1 MKKAIIAAAIMCVAA
16 LSHGAAL
23 NWKLTNVTDSPDTAA
38 TAGWMAYWMDASTY
52 DAFSALDAD
61 KVAAYVTGNADYS
74 KAMTVR
80 NGVGTINSTN
90 GSWSYVE
97 GAPET
102 VSGYMVIFNNA
113 TAADATY
120 FAYTD
125 TVSSTVPAAGNISV
139 AVNFSDSS
147 GWQTTAVPEPTSGLL
162 MLVGLAGRAL
172 RRRRA

>member
-1 MKKAIIAAAIMCVAA
+1 MKKMLIAAALICAA
-16 LSHGAAL
+16 TLSHAAAL
-23 NWKLTNVTDSPDTAA
+23 NWKLTNIESSPDVTA

-61 KVAAYVTGNADYS
+61 KVAAYVTSNADYS

-80 NGVGTINSTN
+80 NGVGTVNSTN

-102 VSGYMVIFNNA
+102 VAGYMVIFNNA
-113 TAADATY
+113 TAADATHY
-120 FAYTD
+120 AFTEK
-125 TVSSTVPAAGNISV
+125 VSTTVPAAGNMSV
-139 AVNFSDSS
+139 AVNFANSS
-147 GWQTTAVPEPTSGLL
+147 GWQAVPEPTSGLL
-162 MLVGLAGRAL
+162 MIVGLAGLAL

>member
-23 NWKLTNVTDSPDTAA
+23 NWKLTNITASPDVEA

-52 DAFSALDAD
+52 DAFTALDAD
-61 KVAAYVTGNADYS
+61 KVAGYVTANADYS

-97 GAPET
+97 GSPET

-113 TAADATY
+113 AAADATHY
-120 FAYTD
+120 AFTD
-125 TVSSTVPAAGNISV
+125 KTSTTVPAAGNMSI
-139 AVNFSDSS
+139 AVNFADSS
-147 GWQTTAVPEPTSGLL
+147 GWQAVPEPTSGLL
-162 MLVGLAGRAL
+162 MLVGLAGLAL
-172 RRRRA
+172 RRKRA